1 VFVSKEIIPRRL
13 KSNTFLLFICK
24 LPAYSS
30 EGQED
35 TSLNRGIVTLIDMVC
50 DLFPVKF
57 RGLITA

>member
-35 TSLNRGIVTLIDMVC
+35 TSLNRGIMTLIDMMC
-50 DLFPVKF
+50 DPFLLSFEDC
-57 RGLITA
+57 